1 MGKREEEEVKKERK
15 PGPLHDSG
23 SSLKASLFHPG
34 HNADDYFMLTLGE
47 DPLRS
52 YGYSPKVA
60 KKLHAWLG
68 KYLNWAAQARA
79 RGKK

>member
-1 MGKREEEEVKKERK
+1 MGKREEEEVKHARK

-47 DPLRS
+47 AAGDGAMPGRAGFDS
-52 YGYSPKVA
+52 PARRTYSD
-60 KKLHAWLG
+60 L
-68 KYLNWAAQARA
+68 
-79 RGKK
+79 